1 MDERDVMQQS
11 QSKVAVGKRKTHLP
25 GWVSVS
31 LMKLNSFSQLELE
44 KMKMGEAEHIIP
56 FD

>member
-1 MDERDVMQQS
+1 MQQS
-11 QSKVAVGKRKTHLP
+11 QSKVAVGKRKTHLL

-56 FD
+56 LD